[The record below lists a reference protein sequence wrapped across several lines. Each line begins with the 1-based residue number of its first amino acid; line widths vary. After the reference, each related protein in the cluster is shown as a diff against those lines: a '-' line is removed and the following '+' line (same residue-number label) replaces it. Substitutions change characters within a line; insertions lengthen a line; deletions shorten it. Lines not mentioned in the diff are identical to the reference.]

1 MSKLNKTIK
10 DIYGDTLLDGARTQS
25 RFAEAYRTLRTNIHF
40 SVMGKSPKSIL
51 ITSAAQSEGKT
62 VTVSNLAY
70 NVAQTGKKILVVD
83 ADLRKPML
91 TKIFNARKSAGLTG
105 VLSEVFNSDVKSG
118 SLDDYTIHD
127 LFRLLSLQKRTGLLH
142 LSSEK
147 EIVEL
152 RFIEGR
158 LIDIEWKTRPEERK
172 LANVLVENEVLP
184 LEHAKVALMRCKDTG
199 QKLGDVLLYM
209 GLIKEDDLKG
219 PLNIHAMES
228 FQAMSN
234 MKTGNFY
241 FSEQPKSQYVPTA
254 FDFVDIEKMYM
265 QIMGKNEVFNY
276 IKTRINSIIVS
287 TEISGLFIL
296 PSGLI
301 PLNPGELLG
310 SERMAFLVSWLAKE
324 FDFVIFD
331 TPPILPASDALLLAP
346 QTDGVAIVVKAGF
359 LRRNMNRRAVEHLRR
374 TGANLLGVILNGV
387 DVKREGYYKY
397 YQKYY
402 ANYYSETKQ

>member
-1 MSKLNKTIK
+1 MSKSTEVAKK
-10 DIYGDTLLDGARTQS
+10 IYGDTLLDGTRTQS

-70 NVAQTGKKILVVD
+70 NVVQTGKNVLIVD

-91 TKIFNARKSAGLTG
+91 TKIFNARNSAGLTG
-105 VLSEVFNSDVKSG
+105 ILSDIFNSDIRSG
-118 SLDDYTIHD
+118 SLDDYTIYD
-127 LFRLLSLQKRTGLLH
+127 LFRLISLQKRTGLLH
-142 LSSEK
+142 LESEK

-152 RFIEGR
+152 RFLEGK
-158 LIDIEWKTRPEERK
+158 LTDIEWQTRPEEKK
-172 LANVLVENEVLP
+172 LASVLVENDILTV
-184 LEHAKVALMRCKDTG
+184 EHAKVALMRRKDTG
-199 QKLGDVLLYM
+199 QKLGDVLINM

-228 FQAMSN
+228 FQIMSQ

-241 FSEQPKSQYVPTA
+241 FTEQPKSQFVPTA
-254 FDFVDIEKMYM
+254 FDIINMEQIYK
-265 QIMGKNEVFNY
+265 QIMGKNENY
-276 IKTRINSIIVS
+276 HHIKKKIKSTIVS

-296 PSGLI
+296 PSGPI

-310 SERMAFLVSWLAKE
+310 SERMGFLVSYLEKE
-324 FDFVIFD
+324 FDFIIYD

-346 QTDGVAIVVKAGF
+346 QTDGVAIVVKAGI
-359 LRRNMNRRAVEHLRR
+359 LRRNMNRRAVDHLRR

-402 ANYYSETKQ
+402 ANYYSEMK